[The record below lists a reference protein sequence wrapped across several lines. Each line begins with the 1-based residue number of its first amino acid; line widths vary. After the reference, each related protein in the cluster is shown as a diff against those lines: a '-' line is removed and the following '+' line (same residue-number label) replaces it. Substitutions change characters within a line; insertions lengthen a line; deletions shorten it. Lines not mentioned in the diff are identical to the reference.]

1 MWAGGGSLEKGAG
14 APSWRVCIPGV
25 QRHVD
30 YVDYSG
36 DKSKGLK
43 QAPPHDLLMTWLL
56 MLSGEC

>member
-30 YVDYSG
+30 YVDYSR

-43 QAPPHDLLMTWLL
+43 QAPPPHDPLMT
-56 MLSGEC
+56 